1 MTELELREQIARG
14 ENLHSEFKG
23 ALPDREALAKSVV
36 CFANTDG
43 GQLIMGVGDAGE
55 ILGIADLDAS
65 MRIIDDVAF
74 NRCEPPITVVQE
86 TLKVE
91 DKTILIVNIPKGSQR
106 PYRTGSGLYYIR
118 SANKCRQASRDE
130 LLRLFQATES
140 LYFDESAIFRAS
152 LKDLNLD
159 YFEEFLKTHVGITAS
174 ADDLKSYLENLR
186 LSVSDNPTLTGLLFF
201 GKKPQSYLPTAKI
214 IAAYIPGT
222 DISTA
227 PFDKKEISGRIP
239 EMIEDAGK
247 FLRLYLREEHRI
259 EGFASELRF
268 EAPEF
273 ALREAVVNAVAHRD
287 YTISAPIR
295 LLVFDDRIE
304 FRSPGKLPNTV
315 TIPRIRLG
323 GAHVLR
329 NPTIYN
335 LLGRMGFVTD
345 LGSGVR
351 RIIKSVYEH
360 LQKEV
365 VLEET
370 ETEFILSIPR
380 SLPSDK

>member
-1 MTELELREQIARG
+1 MTELELRERIARG
-14 ENLHSEFKG
+14 ENLHTEFKG
-23 ALPDREALAKSVV
+23 ALPDNESLAKSIV

-43 GQLIMGVGDAGE
+43 GQLIIGIGDAGE
-55 ILGIADLDAS
+55 ILGITDLDAS
-65 MRIIDDVAF
+65 MRLIDDIAF
-74 NRCEPPITVVQE
+74 NRCEPPITVMQE
-86 TLKVE
+86 TIKVE
-91 DKTILIVNIPKGSQR
+91 DKTVLIVNIPKGSQR

-159 YFEEFLKTHVGITAS
+159 YFDEFLKMHVGIAAA
-174 ADDLKSYLENLR
+174 ADELKSYLENLR
-186 LSVSDNPTLTGLLFF
+186 LVVNGNPTLTGLLFF
-201 GKKPQSYLPTAKI
+201 GKKPQSFLPAAKI

-222 DISTA
+222 DISNA
-227 PFDKKEISGRIP
+227 PIDKKEIAGRIP
-239 EMIEDAGK
+239 EMIEDAGR

-259 EGFASELRF
+259 ESFVSELKF
-268 EAPEF
+268 EVPEL

-315 TIPRIRLG
+315 AIPRIRLG

-365 VLEET
+365 LLEET
-370 ETEFILSIPR
+370 ETEFILTIPR
-380 SLPSDK
+380 NFPNDK

>member
-1 MTELELREQIARG
+1 MTELELRDRIARG
-14 ENLHSEFKG
+14 ENLHTEFKG
-23 ALPDREALAKSVV
+23 GLPDKEALAKSVV

-43 GQLIMGVGDAGE
+43 GQLIVGVGDAGE

-65 MRIIDDVAF
+65 MRLIDDIAF
-74 NRCEPPITVVQE
+74 NRCEPPVTVVQE
-86 TLKVE
+86 TIKVE
-91 DKTILIVNIPKGSQR
+91 DKTVLIVNVPKGSQR

-118 SANKCRQASRDE
+118 STNKCRQASRDE

-140 LYFDESAIFRAS
+140 LYFDESAIFRVS

-174 ADDLKSYLENLR
+174 EDDLKSYLENLR
-186 LSVSDNPTLTGLLFF
+186 LMVNGNPTLTGLLFF
-201 GKKPQSYLPTAKI
+201 GKKPQSFLPTAKI

-222 DISTA
+222 DISIA
-227 PFDKKEISGRIP
+227 PLDKKEIAGRIP
-239 EMIEDAGK
+239 EMIDDAGK

-268 EAPEF
+268 ELPEQ
-273 ALREAVVNAVAHRD
+273 AWREALVNAVAHRD

-335 LLGRMGFVTD
+335 LLGRMGLITD

-351 RIIKSVYEH
+351 RIIKSVYDH

-365 VLEET
+365 LLEET
-370 ETEFILSIPR
+370 ETEFILTIPR
-380 SLPSDK
+380 NFPNDK

>member
-1 MTELELREQIARG
+1 MTELELRDQIARG
-14 ENLHSEFKG
+14 ENLHTEFKG
-23 ALPDREALAKSVV
+23 GLPDKEALAKSIV

-43 GQLIMGVGDAGE
+43 GQLIIGVGDAGE
-55 ILGIADLDAS
+55 ILSVADLDAS
-65 MRIIDDVAF
+65 MRLIDDVAF
-74 NRCEPPITVVQE
+74 NRCEPPITVLQE
-86 TLKVE
+86 TLRVE
-91 DKTILIVNIPKGSQR
+91 DKAVLIANIPKGSQR
-106 PYRTGSGLYYIR
+106 PYRTDSGLYYIR

-140 LYFDESAIFRAS
+140 LYFDESVIFRAS

-159 YFEEFLKTHVGITAS
+159 YFDEFLKMHVGIA
-174 ADDLKSYLENLR
+174 AAEDELKSYLENLR
-186 LSVSDNPTLTGLLFF
+186 LSVTGNPTLTGLLFF
-201 GKKPQSYLPTAKI
+201 GKKPQSFLPTAKI

-222 DISTA
+222 DISNA
-227 PFDKKEISGRIP
+227 PIDKKEIAGRIP
-239 EMIEDAGK
+239 EMIEDAGR

-259 EGFASELRF
+259 KDFTSELKF
-268 EAPEF
+268 EVPEF

-304 FRSPGKLPNTV
+304 FRTPGKLPNTV

-335 LLGRMGFVTD
+335 LLARMGLVTD

-380 SLPSDK
+380 GVPSGK